1 MKKQVLLKKAKKQFR
16 EGLTI
21 SIIPHSEGSYLSFTI
36 PRAVL
41 SLLILVIIFYMGFLT
56 FSYRDYLNR
65 YQDSQKVV
73 AHLDGVRVE
82 NQKLRQE
89 LVNLLRETEELQQD
103 LLVLQQQGRK
113 IQELL
118 SEDLQETEEQM
129 AHIESLGNILNYQP
143 YEFDFGGVGG
153 RNNRLLKDDA
163 FGLIQNMQQEL
174 GKMRE
179 VIPAQQEDME
189 NLEESVREYN
199 AIQAATPNSWPLAD
213 QGNSYISS
221 GFGSRRDPFTGRQA
235 FHEGVD
241 IGVWYGTPVLATA
254 DGVVTYSGWRTGYG
268 YTVDIDHGFGFKTRY
283 AHNGELLVSTG
294 QEVKRG
300 DVIAKSGNSGRSTG
314 PHLHYEVHVNGVPK
328 NPLEFINKK

>member
-1 MKKQVLLKKAKKQFR
+1 MKKRFVWKKFKKQFR

-21 SIIPHSEGSYLSFTI
+21 TIIPHSTGAPTSFTI

-41 SLLILVIIFYMGFLT
+41 FLLIFVIIGYMGFST
-56 FSYRDYLNR
+56 FSYRSYLNR
-65 YQDSQKVV
+65 YKDSREVV
-73 AHLDGVRVE
+73 AHLDNVRVE
-82 NQKLRQE
+82 NQKLRQD
-89 LVNLLRETEELQQD
+89 LVNLLRETEDLQQD

-118 SEDLQETEEQM
+118 SDDLQETEEQV
-129 AHIESLGNILNYQP
+129 AHIASLGNILNYQP
-143 YEFDFGGVGG
+143 YEFEMGGLGG
-153 RNNRLLKDDA
+153 GNSRLLRDDA
-163 FGLIQNMQQEL
+163 FGIIKSMQQEL
-174 GKMRE
+174 SKMRE

-199 AIQAATPNSWPLAD
+199 AVVAATPNIWPLAD
-213 QGNSYISS
+213 NGNGFIAS

-235 FHEGVD
+235 FHEGID

-268 YTVDIDHGFGFKTRY
+268 YTVDIDHGYGFKTRY

-328 NPLEFINKK
+328 NPLDFIKNK

>member
-1 MKKQVLLKKAKKQFR
+1 MKKQVLWKEVKKQFR

-21 SIIPHSEGSYLSFTI
+21 SIIPHSEGSSLSFTI
-36 PRAVL
+36 PRAAL
-41 SLLILVIIFYMGFLT
+41 FLLIFAIIGYMGFLT
-56 FSYRDYLNR
+56 YSYRNYLNS

-73 AHLDGVRVE
+73 AHLEDVRVE

-89 LVNLLRETEELQQD
+89 LANLFRETEELQQD

-118 SEDLQETEEQM
+118 TEDLQETEEQM
-129 AHIESLGNILNYQP
+129 AHIASLGNILSYQP
-143 YEFDFGGVGG
+143 YEFELGGLGG
-153 RNNRLLKDDA
+153 RNSRLLRDDA
-163 FGLIQNMQQEL
+163 FGLIQSMHQEL

-189 NLEESVREYN
+189 ILVESVREYS
-199 AIQAATPNSWPLAD
+199 AIQAATPNVWPLAD
-213 QGNSYISS
+213 QGNSYIAS

-241 IGVWYGTPVLATA
+241 IAVWYGTPVLATA

-268 YTVDIDHGFGFKTRY
+268 YTVDIDHDYGFKTRY

-300 DVIAKSGNSGRSTG
+300 DVIARSGNSGRSTG
-314 PHLHYEVHVNGVPK
+314 PHLHYEVHVNGVPQ